1 MGDTHRVHEEVHFK
15 VLRLLE
21 ANPQMSQREL
31 SRALGV
37 SLGKANY
44 CLKAQ
49 LGKGLIKMANFRNAQ
64 NKRAYAYLL
73 TPTGMAEKADLT
85 ARFLK
90 HKVEEYERL
99 KREIEALKLEM
110 R

>member
-1 MGDTHRVHEEVHFK
+1 MTETHRVGEEVHFK

-21 ANPQMSQREL
+21 TNPQVNQRQL
-31 SRALGV
+31 AKALGI

-44 CLKAQ
+44 CLKA
-49 LGKGLIKMANFRNAQ
+49 LLDKGLIKISNFRNAQ

-73 TPTGMAEKADLT
+73 TPSGMAEKADLT
-85 ARFLK
+85 IRFLK
-90 HKVEEYERL
+90 RKVEEYECL
-99 KREIEALKLEM
+99 ACEIEVLKLEL

>member
-1 MGDTHRVHEEVHFK
+1 MSETQRVHEEVHFR
-15 VLRLLE
+15 VLRLLQ
-21 ANPQMSQREL
+21 ANPQMNQREL
-31 SRALGV
+31 ARALGV

-44 CLKAQ
+44 CLKAL
-49 LGKGLIKMANFRNAQ
+49 LGKGLIKMSNFRNAQ

-73 TPTGMAEKADLT
+73 TPSGMAEKTDLT

-90 HKVEEYERL
+90 HKVEEYECLRG
-99 KREIEALKLEM
+99 EIEALKLEM